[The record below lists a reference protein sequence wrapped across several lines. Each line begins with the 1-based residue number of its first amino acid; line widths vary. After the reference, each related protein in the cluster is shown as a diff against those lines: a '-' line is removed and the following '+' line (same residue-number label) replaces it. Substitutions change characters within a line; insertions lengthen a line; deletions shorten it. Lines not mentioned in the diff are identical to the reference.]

1 MTDTT
6 TMKTTT
12 TTTPAGPVPFDFQGH
27 TIRTVTRPDG
37 SHWFVADDIA
47 RALGYRNT
55 SKAVADHVDPEDKS
69 NQSLDLQGSA
79 PVVINESGLY
89 SLVLR
94 SRKPAAKD
102 FKRWVTSVVLPSLR
116 RHGVYIAGEELDLLE
131 GLSLEELNVL
141 MERRRASF
149 EVVSTRI
156 AAIVAQKEAEA
167 AAYRARMLEYRQ
179 DRDDA
184 FQALRASRRFST
196 TRRA

>member
-1 MTDTT
+1 MNAL
-6 TMKTTT
+6 
-12 TTTPAGPVPFDFQGH
+12 TTPTPFDFQGH
-27 TIRTVTRPDG
+27 AVRTVTRPDG

-55 SKAVADHVDPEDKS
+55 SQTIADNVDPEDKS
-69 NQSLDLQGSA
+69 IQSIDLQGKA

-94 SRKPAAKD
+94 SRKPAAKV

-116 RHGVYIAGEELDLLE
+116 RHGVYIAGEELSLPEDL
-131 GLSLEELNVL
+131 SPEELAVIL
-141 MERRRASF
+141 ERRRAAF
-149 EVVSTRI
+149 DVVATRV
-156 AAIVAQKEAEA
+156 AAVEAQKEAEA
-167 AAYRARMLEYRQ
+167 AAYRARMLEHRQ

-184 FQALRASRRFST
+184 FRALRASRRLST